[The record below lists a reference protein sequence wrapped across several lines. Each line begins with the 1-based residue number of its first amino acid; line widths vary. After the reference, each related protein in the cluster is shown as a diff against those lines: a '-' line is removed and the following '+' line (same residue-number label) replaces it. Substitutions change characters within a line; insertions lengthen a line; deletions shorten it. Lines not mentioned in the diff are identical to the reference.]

1 MKLLLMAV
9 LCLCL
14 SGKVSADDHT
24 FAYGASP
31 SWGRMEGNDLVVS
44 FNLRRDGEIFTPK
57 EFRFSPQSSWRSL
70 FEDVVQRRA
79 FQGEYFEIV
88 TSKEIAKTASLNLP
102 HLDVVT
108 KETLRDLSQFTL
120 RDSNDPDLQIIAV
133 RRITQNEFLHVN
145 PRTIPDPT
153 K

>member
-1 MKLLLMAV
+1 MAV

-14 SGKVSADDHT
+14 SGKASADERT
-24 FAYGASP
+24 FVYGASP
-31 SWGRMEGNDLVVS
+31 SWGRMEGDDLVVS
-44 FNLRRDGEIFTPK
+44 FNLRRDGELFTTK
-57 EFRFSPQSSWRSL
+57 EFRFPPQSSWRPL

-88 TSKEIAKTASLNLP
+88 TNEEITLTESLNLP

-108 KETLRDLSQFTL
+108 NDVLRDLSQFRL
-120 RDSNDPDLQIIAV
+120 KSNAPDLAIIAV
-133 RRITQNEFLHVN
+133 SRITQNEFLHVN
-145 PRTIPDPT
+145 PRKIPDPT

>member
-44 FNLRRDGEIFTPK
+44 FNLRREGELFTTK
-57 EFRFSPQSSWRSL
+57 EFRFPPKSPWRSL
-70 FEDVVQRRA
+70 FEDIVQRQA
-79 FQGEYFEIV
+79 FYGEYFEIV
-88 TSKEIAKTASLNLP
+88 TTEEIPLTERFNLP

-108 KETLRDLSQFTL
+108 KEALRDLSQFTL
-120 RDSNDPDLQIIAV
+120 RKSNDPALEIISI